1 MENKI
6 KKCSS
11 IEHKEIDAIFY
22 CRNCK
27 VYMCNKCESFHSKLL
42 QNHYEY
48 NLNKDDINNIFTGFC
63 EEENHLE
70 KLEYFCKTHNKLC
83 CASCIVKFKKKG
95 KGQHTDCNI
104 CIIEDIKDEKKNKL
118 KENIKYLED
127 LSHSFKHSINKL
139 KIIYEKINKNKEEI
153 KLSIQKI
160 FTTIRNAINERE
172 DELLLEVDNKFNNI
186 YFNEDIIK
194 KGENIPNKI
203 KASLEKGK
211 EIDKEW
217 NDDNMLNS
225 YINNCINIENN
236 IMDINEINE
245 ILNKTNNNSIN
256 LEIKY
261 NLDEKEINK
270 FLKNFGNIYEN
281 NLLDSKI
288 IDNGEYN
295 KLKNWIDPNKNIK
308 AELLYRMSINGE
320 KISKFHELCDNKGA
334 TLTLFHVKEGNNK
347 VGIYTPLSWDSF
359 SSWKNDKETFIF
371 SLNKNKKYKK
381 KTESSS
387 IYCNKNGGP
396 YTSYFGCWLT
406 NTMRSIAYWRNEIK
420 NYYDNNDDILPSN
433 DNTKF
438 FELYEVEA
446 FKMLIDK

>member
-95 KGQHTDCNI
+95 KGQHTDCNV
-104 CIIEDIKDEKKNKL
+104 CIIDDIKDEKKNKL

-139 KIIYEKINKNKEEI
+139 KIIYERINKNKEEI

-160 FTTIRNAINERE
+160 FTTIRNTINERE

-236 IMDINEINE
+236 IMGINEINE

-261 NLDEKEINK
+261 NLDEKEIDK
-270 FLKNFGNIYEN
+270 FLKNFGNIYET
-281 NLLDSKI
+281 NLLGSKI

-295 KLKNWIDPNKNIK
+295 KLKNYIDPNKNIK
-308 AELLYRMSINGE
+308 AELLYRMSIIFQQPI
-320 KISKFHELCDNKGA
+320 KRQIALLIFVLKYFHALK
-334 TLTLFHVKEGNNK
+334 
-347 VGIYTPLSWDSF
+347 
-359 SSWKNDKETFIF
+359 
-371 SLNKNKKYKK
+371 
-381 KTESSS
+381 
-387 IYCNKNGGP
+387 
-396 YTSYFGCWLT
+396 
-406 NTMRSIAYWRNEIK
+406 R
-420 NYYDNNDDILPSN
+420 
-433 DNTKF
+433 
-438 FELYEVEA
+438 
-446 FKMLIDK
+446 